1 MIEPVYDKV
10 NDYGAVNIR
19 LASPT
24 DILSWS
30 QGEVRKP
37 ETINYRTYR
46 PEKDGLFCERI
57 FGPERD
63 WECACG
69 KYKGIKHKG
78 IICDRCGVKVAHS
91 RVRRER
97 MGHINLAAP
106 IVHIWFFKAMPSRL
120 GNLLDMKTTHL
131 ERVIYY
137 QDYLVIDPGDTPL
150 KEKSLLSE
158 EEYRF
163 AREKYGDEFEA
174 DMGAEAIRTMINRLE
189 LPSLFDE
196 LKEEYE
202 NTRSKQ
208 KRASLIRRL
217 KIIRTVINSGNKAE
231 WMILEAVPVIPP
243 DLRPLVLLESGNFA
257 TSDLND
263 LYRRLINRNNRLKK
277 LLDLN
282 APEVII
288 RNEKRMLQHSV
299 DALFDNNRCRRPV
312 LGSNNRPLKSL
323 TDMIKGKQGRF
334 RENLLGKR
342 VDYSARSVI
351 AVGPELQ
358 LHQCGLPKKI
368 ALELFQPFI
377 IRRLKE
383 LGYADTIKSAKK
395 MLERKDDEVWDILE
409 EVTQGHPVLLNRA
422 PTLHRMGIQAFEPVL
437 IEGNA
442 ILVHPLVCEG
452 FNADFDGDQMAVHLP
467 LSIEAQLEAQN
478 LMLSTNNIFSPAHGN
493 PIIAP
498 SQDIVLGCFYLTID
512 KEEMPGNE
520 ICFSCFEEV
529 HTALG
534 SGKVHT
540 HAKIKV
546 RFPEGKVVYRRK
558 GKLQQPD
565 EHGFYETTPGRII
578 FNDLLDYAEMPFYNH
593 ALSKK
598 DLRAVIADC
607 FSILGRRATL
617 TFLDDMKNLG
627 FKAATRS
634 GLSFSIDDLRTP
646 ETKESI
652 IAATQAQVEEIQK
665 RHQNGVITNDERR
678 SQIIDRWTHTTN
690 MVGDQLMQSL
700 KEASIPGD
708 EYVNPI
714 FVMVESG
721 ARGSVTQIRQLA
733 GMRGLMAKPS
743 GEIIETPIKAS
754 FREGLRVLEYFS
766 STHGARK
773 GLADTALKTA
783 DSGYLTRKLADVAQ
797 NVVVNGHECGTKNG
811 IAKKA
816 MKRGDKEAIPLAA
829 RILGRV
835 SVAEIKDPV
844 SGDVVVE
851 VNGLIT
857 SDTAH
862 RIQDLGYDKILVRSP
877 LSCDSP
883 LGCCALCYGMD
894 LSTGKLVEQ
903 GVAVGIVA
911 AQSIGEPGTQL
922 TMRTFHIG
930 GVASK
935 SVQEATIRA
944 SAGGTVELQE
954 VTHVPNIDG
963 KEVVLSRR
971 GILMV
976 TKDGKALETHELQI
990 GAILHQDDGAT
1001 VRKGTTLYE
1010 WDPHSQSILA
1020 DVGGVATYEDIVEG
1034 ATLKIEKDPVSNLD
1048 RRIILEH
1055 KGELH
1060 PQIIIRAKKGGDI
1073 VAAYPVPERAFI
1085 QVADGQKIAPG
1096 ELLAKSPRE
1105 ITGTQ
1110 DITGGLPRVT
1120 EIFEVRKPKNPAV
1133 IAEVDGSIEMGEKK
1147 RGKAIINVITDD
1159 GEVYEH
1165 VVPPGKHFRVTKGD
1179 TVIHG
1184 QPLTDGDKVPKDI
1197 LRVEGI
1203 AEVQRYLI
1211 EEVQGVYLSQNVTIN
1226 DKHIETIV
1234 SQMMR
1239 NIKVVEPGD
1248 SNLLPETVIDRHKF
1262 RTICDELVDEGKMPA
1277 TAEPMLQGIT
1287 KAAVQSDSFISAAS
1301 FQETTKVLTEAAL
1314 SGKKDRLVGLKEN
1327 VIMGHMI
1334 PAGTGY
1340 RRYFD
1345 KGVRKLADPPS
1356 VVKQKRESVLI
1367 GEERPKQETPS
1378 DPLRDFLMG
1387 RSSTVSS
1394 GEGLIGGSPEDPGT
1408 EDPVIADPVVED
1420 PVIEDPIAEDPV
1432 AEDPVAGD
1440 PVIEDPVAED
1450 PVAEQTFEQVGG
1462 DDLSVEAPGEASE
1475 PDDKTVPFTEKESEE
1490 PPKSADEVNE

>member
-1 MIEPVYDKV
+1 MVEPVYDKV
-10 NDYGAVNIR
+10 NDVGAVNIH

-106 IVHIWFFKAMPSRL
+106 VVHIWFFKAMPSRL

-137 QDYLVIDPGDTPL
+137 QDYVVIDPGDTPL
-150 KEKSLLSE
+150 KEKGLLSE

-163 AREKYGDEFEA
+163 AREKYGDSFEA

-189 LPSLFDE
+189 LNSLFEE
-196 LKEEYE
+196 LKDEYE

-208 KRASLIRRL
+208 KRVALIRRL
-217 KIIRTVINSGNKAE
+217 KIVRTVLNSGNKPE

-351 AVGPELQ
+351 AVGPELK

-498 SQDIVLGCFYLTID
+498 SQDIVMGCYYLTIA
-512 KEEMPGNE
+512 KEEMPGHE
-520 ICFSCFEEV
+520 IRFSSTAEV

-534 SGKVHT
+534 ANKVHG
-540 HAKIKV
+540 HAAIKV
-546 RFPEGKVVYRRK
+546 RLPEGKVVFSPH
-558 GKLQQPD
+558 GKVQQPD
-565 EHGFYETTPGRII
+565 ENGFHTTAPGRII
-578 FNDLLDYAEMPFYNH
+578 FNDLLGHPDMPFYNF
-593 ALSKK
+593 ALAKK
-598 DLRAVIADC
+598 DLKAVIADC
-607 FSILGRRATL
+607 FRILGRRATL
-617 TFLDDMKNLG
+617 RFLDEMKDLG

-634 GLSFSIDDLRTP
+634 GLSFSSDDLRMP
-646 ETKESI
+646 EGKFAQIE
-652 IAATQAQVEEIQK
+652 ATQAQVEAIQK
-665 RHQNGVITNDERR
+665 RYQDGVITNDERR
-678 SQIIDRWTHTTN
+678 SQIIDRWTNTTN
-690 MVGDQLMQSL
+690 AVGDMLMKKL
-700 KEASIPGD
+700 EEDTTPGD
-708 EYVNPI
+708 SYVNPI
-714 FVMVESG
+714 HVMVDSG

-797 NVVVNGHECGTKNG
+797 NVVITSADCGTRNG
-811 IAKKA
+811 LAKKA

-829 RILGRV
+829 RIRGRT
-835 SVAEIKDPV
+835 SVAEIKDPIT
-844 SGDVVVE
+844 GEVVIG

-857 SDTAH
+857 FEIAN
-862 RIQDLGYDKILVRSP
+862 RIQELGHEKISVRSP
-877 LSCDSP
+877 LTCDATLGSC
-883 LGCCALCYGMD
+883 AHCYGMD
-894 LSTGKLVEQ
+894 MSTGKQVEQ
-903 GVAVGIVA
+903 GIAVGIIS

-935 SVQEATIRA
+935 SVQEATIKASRA
-944 SAGGTVELQE
+944 GIVELRQT
-954 VTHVPNIDG
+954 THVTSKSGD
-963 KEVVLSRR
+963 EVVLSRR
-971 GILMV
+971 ATLALV
-976 TKDGKALETHELQI
+976 NKDGKLLDSHELQL
-990 GAILHQDDGAT
+990 GAILHVSDGDK
-1001 VRKGTTLYE
+1001 VLKGKVLYD

-1020 DVGGVATYEDIVEG
+1020 DVSGIVDYEDIVEG
-1034 ATLKIEKDPVSNLD
+1034 ATLKVEKDPVSNLD
-1048 RRIILEH
+1048 RRVILEH

-1060 PQIIIRAKKGGDI
+1060 PQIVIRNQSDGQI
-1073 VAAYPVPERAFI
+1073 LAAYPVPERAFI
-1085 QVADGQKIAPG
+1085 QVGDGDSVQPG
-1096 ELLAKSPRE
+1096 DLLAKSPRE

-1147 RGKAIINVITDD
+1147 RGKAIINVVTPE
-1159 GEVYEH
+1159 GEIYEH
-1165 VVPPGKHFRVTKGD
+1165 VIPPGKHFRVTKGD
-1179 TVIHG
+1179 EVVHG

-1197 LRVEGI
+1197 LRIEGA

-1234 SQMMR
+1234 AQMMR
-1239 NIKVVEPGD
+1239 NVNVVEPGD
-1248 SNLLPETVIDRHKF
+1248 SDLLPDTLVDRHRFKK
-1262 RTICDELVDEGKMPA
+1262 ICSDLVEEGKMPP

-1287 KAAVQSDSFISAAS
+1287 KAAVNSDSFISAAS

-1314 SGKKDRLVGLKEN
+1314 SGKKDNLVGLKEN
-1327 VIMGHMI
+1327 VIMGKMI

-1340 RRYFD
+1340 RLYFD
-1345 KGVRKLADPPS
+1345 KGVRKLAEPPT
-1356 VVKQKRESVLI
+1356 VVKDKREPVLI
-1367 GEERPKQETPS
+1367 GDATPKPKVSS

-1387 RSSTVSS
+1387 EDAGPVASTDPLAALLGGEAVVETPEAPAAEEGDS
-1394 GEGLIGGSPEDPGT
+1394 GVDLAVT
-1408 EDPVIADPVVED
+1408 ESAVPVVEE
-1420 PVIEDPIAEDPV
+1420 PVEASGADLEPAEEIATEPQAMPEV
-1432 AEDPVAGD
+1432 VEEATGSEGISQIPGEEESKSGD
-1440 PVIEDPVAED
+1440 
-1450 PVAEQTFEQVGG
+1450 EQVQ
-1462 DDLSVEAPGEASE
+1462 
-1475 PDDKTVPFTEKESEE
+1475 
-1490 PPKSADEVNE
+1490 